1 MAEQF
6 VTGTIAAPGFYGLN
20 TQDSSIQLNS
30 GFALQAENCVI
41 DKFGR
46 IGARHGWTKVNTSAA
61 SSGYFRS
68 IFELVKSDGNVVLS
82 AANNH
87 LYEGTTT
94 LTQKTICGT
103 NFHTG
108 TFVRSGTTL
117 TVTSSSHG
125 YLVGDQVYLN
135 NTDHTGQYTVVTV
148 PSSATFTV
156 TVTDSGA
163 TSGSINTVNVLTY
176 TITDD
181 NWQFAAMPYGTGLSG
196 SAHVVAVQSGH
207 IPLVFHKLGT
217 SSHSHTD
224 GYHFQRLADV
234 GNVPSGYSVTTFKPS
249 CALSDYGRLWV
260 AGTDA
265 TDTQTVYFSDLQNP
279 SEWLSGT
286 SGYLDISQV
295 IPTGDPIVAL
305 AAHNGFLV
313 IFCKRHIVIYD
324 NAKDPANLT
333 LKDVIKGVGCVARD
347 SVQSVNGTDILFLSE
362 TGVQSLQRIVQE
374 KSLPFRD
381 VSKNIRDDIVR
392 TSSGETLANIK
403 AVYYPTDAFYVI
415 SFPTTGIAYCFD
427 TRVALQD
434 GSFRVTSWSGLV
446 PTAYCVLADRSLYV
460 GRSGYIGKY
469 EGFLDNTASFRLY
482 YYTNYF
488 DFDQPNVIKVLKKL
502 NIVAIGGSQQPITVK
517 WGFDYAFN
525 YSSQSVVLQGE
536 TVYEYGIAEYGIA
549 KYSAGIALENIK
561 ASLGGSG
568 KVIQLGFE
576 TDIDGTELSI
586 QKLDFSLKTGK
597 NLI

>member
-20 TQDSSIQLNS
+20 TQDSSVQLNS

-46 IGARHGWTKVNTSAA
+46 IGARHGWTTVNTLAA

-68 IFELVKSDGNVVLS
+68 IFELVKADGNVVLS
-82 AANNH
+82 AANNK

-94 LTQKTICGT
+94 LTEKTICGT

-108 TFVRSGTTL
+108 TFTRSGTTL
-117 TVTSSSHG
+117 TVTSASHG
-125 YLVGDQVYLN
+125 YSVGQQVYLN
-135 NTDHTGQYTVVTV
+135 NTDHTGQYTIVTV
-148 PSSATFTV
+148 PSSSTFTV
-156 TVTDSGA
+156 TVTNSGA
-163 TSGSINTVNVLTY
+163 TSGSINIVNVLTY

-181 NWQFAAMPYGTGLSG
+181 NWQFAAMPYGTGLNG

-249 CALSDYGRLWV
+249 CSLSDYGRLWV

-286 SGYLDISQV
+286 SGYLDISEV

-362 TGVQSLQRIVQE
+362 TGVQSLQRVVQE

-381 VSKNIRDDIVR
+381 VSKNIRDDIVKALA
-392 TSSGETLANIK
+392 SETLANVK
-403 AVYYPTDAFYVI
+403 AVYYPTDAFYAI
-415 SFPTTGIAYCFD
+415 SFPTTGVTYCFD
-427 TRVALQD
+427 TRAALQD
-434 GSFRVTSWSGLV
+434 GALRVTSWSGLV
-446 PTAYCVLADRSLYV
+446 PTAFCVLADRSLYV

-469 EGFLDNTASFRLY
+469 EGFLDHDAAFRLY

-488 DFDQPNVIKVLKKL
+488 DFDQPNTVKILKKL
-502 NIVAIGGSQQPITVK
+502 NLVAIGGSQQPIAVK
-517 WGFDYAFN
+517 WGFDYSFN
-525 YSSQSVVLQGE
+525 YNSQTIILLGE
-536 TVYEYGIAEYGIA
+536 TVYEYGTAEYGLA
-549 KYSAGIALENIK
+549 KYSAGIALENVK

-576 TDIDGTELSI
+576 TNINGTELSI